1 MLAHQNYIC
10 RNVPIIKTSIR
21 EQMKVLMKFITNVK
35 LRKIKLGSSIVVG
48 ISPSKGLCL
57 LLLCGQNYNSLILSN
72 SFKCYHHPSEVDNC
86 CRQVVEIVVQT
97 TKVFFSE
104 ISLMVHASQFQDSAT
119 FRGPFRLSTIVHSH
133 KIQRN
138 ASNTPPQLSLQI
150 L

>member
-21 EQMKVLMKFITNVK
+21 EQMKVLMKFITNIK

-48 ISPSKGLCL
+48 ISPSKRLCL
-57 LLLCGQNYNSLILSN
+57 LLLCGQNYNSLILSD

-104 ISLMVHASQFQDSAT
+104 NELVGACE
-119 FRGPFRLSTIVHSH
+119 PFPGFHYFSWTVWTEYHR
-133 KIQRN
+133 
-138 ASNTPPQLSLQI
+138 PFP
-150 L
+150 